1 MKVWDYLTL
10 KLKEGKLHMTLL
22 DPDKAEDQSL
32 GELAATATDLGTDAI
47 MIGGSTGVNQADL
60 DRQVEEV
67 KTSTTLPVILF
78 PANARSISRHADAI
92 YFMSL
97 LNSRKVQHV
106 VREQQQAAQMI
117 RDMGLETL
125 AMGYVVVEPGMKVG
139 EVGHADLVPRDA
151 PEEAVKYA
159 LTAEFFGMDFFY
171 LEAGSGAPA
180 PVPAEMIQAVKS
192 ESHLPLFVGGG
203 IRGYDTAREVAEAGA
218 DVVVTGTVVER
229 PNGKA
234 FLKDVI
240 SAVKGP

>member
-1 MKVWDYLTL
+1 MKVLDYLRQ
-10 KLKEGKLHMTLL
+10 KLGEGKVHMTLL
-22 DPDKAEDQSL
+22 DPDKASERSL
-32 GELAATATDLGTDAI
+32 GDLAASATDVGTDAI
-47 MIGGSTGVNQADL
+47 MIGGSTGISQAHL
-60 DRQVEEV
+60 DAQVEEV
-67 KTSTTLPVILF
+67 QRSTNLPVILF
-78 PANARSISRHADAI
+78 PASARSISPHADAI

-97 LNSRKVQHV
+97 LNSRSVQHV
-106 VREQQQAAQMI
+106 VREQQRAAKEI

-125 AMGYVVVEPGMKVG
+125 SMGYVVVEPGMKVG
-139 EVGHADLVPRDA
+139 EVGKADLVPRDA

-159 LTAEFFGMDFFY
+159 LTAELFGMDLFY

-180 PVPAEMIQAVKS
+180 PVPTAMIQAVKR

-203 IRGYDTAREVAEAGA
+203 IRGYDAAREVVEAGA

-234 FLKDVI
+234 FLKDII

>member
-1 MKVWDYLTL
+1 MKVLDYVTL

-22 DPDKAEDQSL
+22 DPDKAGEQRL
-32 GELAATATDLGTDAI
+32 GRLAASATDLGTDAI
-47 MIGGSTGVNQADL
+47 MIGGSTGVRQTDL
-60 DRQVEEV
+60 DSQVEEV
-67 KTSTTLPVILF
+67 KASTTLPVILF
-78 PANARSISRHADAI
+78 PANARTISPHADAI

-97 LNSRKVQHV
+97 LNSRSVQHV
-106 VREQQQAAQMI
+106 VREQQRAAQEI

-151 PEEAVKYA
+151 PEEAVRYA
-159 LTAEFFGMDFFY
+159 LTAEFFGMDLFY

-180 PVPAEMIQAVKS
+180 PVPAEMIRAVKAGS
-192 ESHLPLFVGGG
+192 KLPLFVGGG
-203 IRGYDTAREVAEAGA
+203 IRGYDAAREVVEAGA

-234 FLKDVI
+234 FLQDI
-240 SAVKGP
+240 IRAVKGP